1 MVNKL
6 MDTVTKTAENVGM
19 DAEKTG
25 SKRVVK
31 VGLSPCNNFFL
42 LFASMRALQK

>member
-19 DAEKTG
+19 DAEKTA

-31 VGLSPCNNFFL
+31 VGLSSSKKFVCYL
-42 LFASMRALQK
+42 RQ

>member
-1 MVNKL
+1 

-31 VGLSPCNNFFL
+31 VGLSSCNNFF